1 MIDKELVK
9 DIAGGIVIVALG
21 YAVLVMLM
29 LF

>member
-9 DIAGGIVIVALG
+9 DVAAGIVIAVFG